1 MIFVGKDSGGA
12 DVGDKDQPARA
23 SRRGG
28 EEPGNDGGDDE
39 GGAKS
44 DDTVAVHTFCSEVGV
59 RVGVQAGVEV
69 DVGVAG
75 EADVGLKVSWSKETI
90 PSEITC

>member
-1 MIFVGKDSGGA
+1 MILVGKDSGDA
-12 DVGDKDQPARA
+12 DVGDKDQPTRA

-39 GGAKS
+39 GGAES

-59 RVGVQAGVEV
+59 PAGVEV
-69 DVGVAG
+69 GVAVGAGVAG
-75 EADVGLKVSWSKETI
+75 EADVGLNVSWSKETI